1 MNFIAFPLVQLNL
14 LAALETSPWLSG
26 FLYKLIPF
34 IIVLGLLI
42 FFHELGHFLA
52 AKAFGVRVVTFSF
65 GFGPRLLG
73 LKVGET
79 DYRVSAIPLG
89 GYVKMTGEGP
99 DEDLTAEDQQ
109 VSFSHKALWKRMLIV
124 FCGPFSNFL
133 FAVLVFFGV
142 FLLLGQMILT
152 NEIGEVKPNYPAYK
166 AGLRPG
172 DTIIQVAGRTIRN
185 WKELPEVIKQNPN
198 RAFPVIFERGNKRYR
213 TEVTPISSP
222 VKNIF
227 GEEVR
232 ETIIGISPSGKFI
245 TREQGPLEALG
256 DAVVQTWNISKLTVL
271 SVVKLI
277 QQKVPLDT
285 LGGPILIA
293 QLAGQQ
299 AQEGWTNLLFFAA
312 LLSINLGILNLLPI
326 PVLDGGHLLFFGIEG
341 VMRRPLSLKKRE
353 LAQQIGMAILIF
365 LMVFVFYNDILR
377 LIQQ

>member
-1 MNFIAFPLVQLNL
+1 MNFITFPLVQLNL
-14 LAALETSPWLSG
+14 LAVLEPSPWLLG
-26 FLYKLIPF
+26 FLYKVIPF

-73 LKVGET
+73 LKVGGT
-79 DYRVSAIPLG
+79 DYRISAIPLG

-99 DEDLTAEDQQ
+99 DEDLTTEDQQ

-152 NEIGEVKPNYPAYK
+152 NEIGEVKPNFPAYK

>member
-14 LAALETSPWLSG
+14 FAALEPSPWLSG
-26 FLYKLIPF
+26 FLYKVIPF

-52 AKAFGVRVVTFSF
+52 AKAFGVRVVAFSF

-99 DEDLTAEDQQ
+99 DEDLTTEDQQ

-133 FAVLVFFGV
+133 FSVLVFFFV

-166 AGLRPG
+166 AGLRSG
-172 DTIIQVAGRTIRN
+172 DTIFQVAGRTIRN

-198 RAFPVIFERGNKRYR
+198 RAIPVIFERGNKRYR

-256 DAVVQTWNISKLTVL
+256 DALVQTWTISKMTVL

-326 PVLDGGHLLFFGIEG
+326 PILDGGHLLFFGIEG
-341 VMRRPLSLKKRE
+341 VIRRPLSLKKRE
-353 LAQQIGMAILIF
+353 LAQQIGMAILIL

-377 LIQQ
+377 IIQQ

>member
-14 LAALETSPWLSG
+14 LAALEPSPWLLG
-26 FLYKLIPF
+26 FLYKVIPF
-34 IIVLGLLI
+34 VIVLGLLI

-133 FAVLVFFGV
+133 FAVLVFFWV

-166 AGLRPG
+166 AGLRSG
-172 DTIIQVAGRTIRN
+172 DTIVQVAGRTIRN

-198 RAFPVIFERGNKRYR
+198 RAIPVIFERGKQRYR

-245 TREQGPLEALG
+245 TRAQGPLEALG
-256 DAVVQTWNISKLTVL
+256 DAVVQTWTISKMTVL

-326 PVLDGGHLLFFGIEG
+326 PILDGGHLLFFGIEG

-353 LAQQIGMAILIF
+353 LAQQIGMAILIL

-377 LIQQ
+377 IIQQ

>member
-14 LAALETSPWLSG
+14 LAALEPSPWLSG
-26 FLYKLIPF
+26 FLYKVIPF

-52 AKAFGVRVVTFSF
+52 AKAFGVRVVAFSF

-99 DEDLTAEDQQ
+99 DEDLTTEDQQ

-133 FAVLVFFGV
+133 FSVLVFFFV

-166 AGLRPG
+166 AGLRSG
-172 DTIIQVAGRTIRN
+172 DTIFQVAGRTIRN

-198 RAFPVIFERGNKRYR
+198 RAIPVIFERGNKRYR

-256 DAVVQTWNISKLTVL
+256 DALVQTWTISKMTVL

-326 PVLDGGHLLFFGIEG
+326 PILDGGHLLFFGIEG
-341 VMRRPLSLKKRE
+341 VIRRPLSLKKRE
-353 LAQQIGMAILIF
+353 LAQQIGMAILIL

-377 LIQQ
+377 IIQQ

>member
-1 MNFIAFPLVQLNL
+1 MNVIAFPLVQLSL
-14 LAALETSPWLSG
+14 LAALEPAPWVAG
-26 FLYKLIPF
+26 FLYKVIPF
-34 IIVLGLLI
+34 VIVLGLLI

-73 LKVGET
+73 LKMGET

-89 GYVKMTGEGP
+89 GYVKMTGEGL
-99 DEDLTAEDQQ
+99 DEELTAEDQQ

-124 FCGPFSNFL
+124 FCGPFSNFI
-133 FAVLVFFGV
+133 FAVLVFFLV

-198 RAFPVIFERGNKRYR
+198 RAIPVIFERGKQRYR

-232 ETIIGISPSGKFI
+232 ETVIGISPSGKFI

-256 DAVVQTWNISKLTVL
+256 DAVVQTWTISKMTVL

-312 LLSINLGILNLLPI
+312 LLSVNLGILNLLPI
-326 PVLDGGHLLFFGIEG
+326 PILDGGHLLFFGIEG

-353 LAQQIGMAILIF
+353 LAQQIGMALLIL
-365 LMVFVFYNDILR
+365 LMVFVFYNDIIR
-377 LIQQ
+377 LLQP

>member
-1 MNFIAFPLVQLNL
+1 MNFITFPLVQLNL
-14 LAALETSPWLSG
+14 LAVLEPSPWLLG
-26 FLYKLIPF
+26 FLYKVIPF

-73 LKVGET
+73 LKVGGT
-79 DYRVSAIPLG
+79 DYRISAIPLG

-99 DEDLTAEDQQ
+99 DEDLTTEDQQ

-152 NEIGEVKPNYPAYK
+152 NEIGEVKPNFPAYK

-312 LLSINLGILNLLPI
+312 LLSVNLGILNLLPI